1 MLFAVGF
8 VLGAGCVTAL
18 GVSLLEDHDRRL
30 IVPATAV
37 TALACGLA
45 VGWALNYFV
54 HWASPAQ

>member
-30 IVPATAV
+30 IIPVTV
-37 TALACGLA
+37 LTALACGLG